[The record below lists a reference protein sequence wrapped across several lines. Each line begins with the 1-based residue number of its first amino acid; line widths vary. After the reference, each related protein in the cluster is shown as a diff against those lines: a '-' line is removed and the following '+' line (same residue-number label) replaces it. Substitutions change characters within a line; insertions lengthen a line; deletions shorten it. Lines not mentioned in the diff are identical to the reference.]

1 MPWPFPMSPGHAN
14 GNDNAHPMAM
24 CGCGYTRACISNT
37 TCIAI
42 AIGLSDTHGGGGG
55 GGIGVRTRRG
65 VSCPPPPNLGSQH
78 LFGQETRALL
88 YKSAAVNFDDFIFL
102 IAPFDSESYRDY
114 KSYGIKRWRQ
124 VQIVGDLCASERYK
138 CD

>member
-1 MPWPFPMSPGHAN
+1 MILMGE
-14 GNDNAHPMAM
+14 
-24 CGCGYTRACISNT
+24 
-37 TCIAI
+37 
-42 AIGLSDTHGGGGG
+42 GGGHRRTYEAGG
-55 GGIGVRTRRG
+55 QL
-65 VSCPPPPNLGSQH
+65 PPPPNLGSQH

-102 IAPFDSESYRDY
+102 IAPFDSESYTDY